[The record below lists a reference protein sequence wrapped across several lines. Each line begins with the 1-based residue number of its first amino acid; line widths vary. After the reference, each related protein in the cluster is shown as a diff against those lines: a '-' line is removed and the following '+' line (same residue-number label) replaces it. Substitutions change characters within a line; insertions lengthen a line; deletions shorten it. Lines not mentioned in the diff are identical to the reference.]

1 MPSSQLDAVAMDTS
15 LALHQLVKAQVDVR
29 WSSSSFRMNFVPD
42 TPIHTHLL
50 VDIGFCCPIYLRQQA
65 KTTRSSPF
73 GRAVQVCWKADCTW
87 TYLKLHTQRRYSYS
101 CLRLGLYERWIFD
114 LQVWEFSGVCN
125 IYQWVWDHLCKPLP

>member
-65 KTTRSSPF
+65 KTTRSSPCVSPSHKQGELPF
-73 GRAVQVCWKADCTW
+73 RIALHGREMAGGNDVFRVT
-87 TYLKLHTQRRYSYS
+87 
-101 CLRLGLYERWIFD
+101 
-114 LQVWEFSGVCN
+114 N
-125 IYQWVWDHLCKPLP
+125 

>member
-50 VDIGFCCPIYLRQQA
+50 VDIGFCCPICLRQQA

-73 GRAVQVCWKADCTW
+73 GRAVQVC
-87 TYLKLHTQRRYSYS
+87 
-101 CLRLGLYERWIFD
+101 
-114 LQVWEFSGVCN
+114 
-125 IYQWVWDHLCKPLP
+125 

>member
-29 WSSSSFRMNFVPD
+29 RSSSSFRMNFVPD

-73 GRAVQVCWKADCTW
+73 GRAVQVC
-87 TYLKLHTQRRYSYS
+87 
-101 CLRLGLYERWIFD
+101 
-114 LQVWEFSGVCN
+114 
-125 IYQWVWDHLCKPLP
+125 